1 MSSLELSEWIAYDRI
16 SPIGREDRADL
27 RNAIT
32 CMVIANVNRTR
43 STPFEISDFM
53 PYSKKPQKMN
63 NPNTAIADY
72 KKQIAEARKGLKNA

>member
-1 MSSLELSEWIAYDRI
+1 
-16 SPIGREDRADL
+16 
-27 RNAIT
+27 
-32 CMVIANVNRTR
+32 MVIANVNRTR